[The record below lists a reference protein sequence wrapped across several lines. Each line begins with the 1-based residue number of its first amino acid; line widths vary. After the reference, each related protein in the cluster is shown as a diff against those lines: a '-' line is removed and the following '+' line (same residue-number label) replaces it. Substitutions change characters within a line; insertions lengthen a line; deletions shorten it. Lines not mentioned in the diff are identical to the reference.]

1 MSLSKLSELSRL
13 LLIVDRFYAEEN
25 AIAAYGWDFQKQKL
39 QPPDSGDGLARFL
52 CAELS
57 DTFDEGQN
65 QVEQVLTGVSYIE
78 KVIKELQNL
87 IHGMEDYTVNLIV
100 HEFIGWMV
108 SSKRKTFSEGLLKS
122 WIDVH
127 PTDQVRD
134 LEDRV
139 KKRMLELLP
148 SGTEL
153 TADNI
158 TAMTQTLDK
167 SLEVGIGLEEILKE
181 EVVKEAAPEASKAPE
196 PPAPPA
202 TS

>member
-13 LLIVDRFYAEEN
+13 LLIADRFYAEEN
-25 AIAAYGWDFQKQKL
+25 GIATYGWDFKKQKL

-65 QVEQVLTGVSYIE
+65 QIEQVLTGVSYIE
-78 KVIKELQNL
+78 KVIKELQL
-87 IHGMEDYTVNLIV
+87 MIQGMEDYTVDLIV

-108 SSKRKTFSEGLLKS
+108 TSKRKTFSEGLLKS

-158 TAMTQTLDK
+158 IAMNQILDK
-167 SLEVGIGLEEILKE
+167 ALALGVGLEEILKE
-181 EVVKEAAPEASKAPE
+181 EVVKEAAPPEAKVAE

>member
-25 AIAAYGWDFQKQKL
+25 AIAAYGWDFKKQKL

-65 QVEQVLTGVSYIE
+65 QIEQVLTGVSYIE

-158 TAMTQTLDK
+158 SAMNQALDK

-181 EVVKEAAPEASKAPE
+181 EVPKEAAPAEAKAPE